1 MNSSCPDR
9 DISIK
14 KAVLLLFLASKS
26 ASSSRPDMSRSVMNI
41 SVTPR
46 FDGKISSKIRVAQ
59 CTVLGCMVIW
69 FVKFPDKGYKIWY
82 FVSNIVLT
90 LCEKKMF

>member
-59 CTVLGCMVIW
+59 CIALVVAKLW
-69 FVKFPDKGYKIWY
+69 
-82 FVSNIVLT
+82 
-90 LCEKKMF
+90 

>member
-59 CTVLGCMVIW
+59 CTALVAMVIW
-69 FVKFPDKGYKIWY
+69 VVKFPVEGYKNWY
-82 FVSNIVLT
+82 FISKL
-90 LCEKKMF
+90 F

>member
-46 FDGKISSKIRVAQ
+46 FDGKISSLKVKI
-59 CTVLGCMVIW
+59 G
-69 FVKFPDKGYKIWY
+69 DK
-82 FVSNIVLT
+82 VSKGSILASIEND
-90 LCEKKMF
+90 EKKENISIIKKEEDKKKTIIKK

>member
-46 FDGKISSKIRVAQ
+46 FDGKISSSRNRVAQ
-59 CTVLGCMVIW
+59 CTAQENMVIW
-69 FVKFPDKGYKIWY
+69 VVGLPREGYK
-82 FVSNIVLT
+82 VR
-90 LCEKKMF
+90 

>member
-59 CTVLGCMVIW
+59 LAQCTALVAMVIW
-69 FVKFPDKGYKIWY
+69 VVKFPGKGYKIW
-82 FVSNIVLT
+82 
-90 LCEKKMF
+90 